1 MFICKLASFYG
12 ETYSKLSF
20 MKERSIEKKVFFSGF
35 WAQKEARTN
44 FQKDKA
50 DQQRS
55 ETGNLGAWKLKKSGP
70 TCERYMSKPD
80 T

>member
-50 DQQRS
+50 D
-55 ETGNLGAWKLKKSGP
+55 
-70 TCERYMSKPD
+70 
-80 T
+80 